1 MTAGYDELEGM
12 SADDLTALYV
22 GLRDR
27 KAELEGVKK
36 EITATM
42 DLVEAKMMEV
52 LEAAGAES
60 IATESGTFFVK
71 ESVKYNVEDWDAF
84 WSFAS
89 QADGGAFVTKSPRKA
104 SVDEYVEAHGELP
117 PGLSRFSERN
127 VNVRRK

>member
-1 MTAGYDELEGM
+1 MTVTIEELEGM

-27 KAELEGVKK
+27 KSELEDMQKK
-36 EITATM
+36 ISAAM
-42 DLVEAKMMEV
+42 QVIEAKMLTV

-71 ESVKYNVEDWDAF
+71 ESVKYNVEDWEAF
-84 WSFAS
+84 WTFAA
-89 QADGGAFVTKSPRKA
+89 QAEGGSFVTKSPRKA

-117 PGLSRFSERN
+117 PGLSVFSERKI
-127 VNVRRK
+127 NVRRK